1 MRSTIG
7 GVSSTTRGRQL
18 GVTVRAENCL
28 IVNTKAG
35 AHALIGIHLA
45 KRLMTQGHSVT
56 LMNDGDQVQ
65 DFQNRLQSNLV
76 LSQPWP
82 RRIHSCNMISLLLQ
96 VERWCGQILQIL
108 PVTPRGPSTSST
120 ITMEKHSKSANL

>member
-1 MRSTIG
+1 MQRTIG
-7 GVSSTTRGRQL
+7 GLSSTTRGRQL

-65 DFQNRLQSNLV
+65 DSQNRLQITLV
-76 LSQPWP
+76 LSQLWL
-82 RRIHSCNMISLLLQ
+82 RRIHLRNMISSPLQ
-96 VERWCGQILQIL
+96 VGRWSGQIPQIL
-108 PVTPRGPSTSST
+108 PVTLRAPSTSST
-120 ITMEKHSKSANL
+120 ITTEKHSKSANL